1 MQMNH
6 TKIGIGDI
14 GLYLPDPRMDMK
26 NLMESR
32 SRTHPQLVR
41 IMNRAIEHTGQ
52 LSFRF
57 PEPWEDT
64 ASMAANSAAEIMD
77 RLETDERTGFR
88 YISVGTETA
97 VDHAKPA
104 ASYVQG
110 MLNDAG
116 YNLGKSMTTFEVKHA
131 CAGGTAALLSTASML
146 SLSGR
151 PGEKALSISS
161 DIARYDAPSTAEITQ
176 GAGAAALLIE
186 KNPRLLELDLETQ
199 GLFASDVDDFFRPLD
214 SVTARVKGRYSMD
227 CYQEALEKAF
237 ADFCERSGTSSCR
250 MIDEIDYITLHVPF
264 ARMPETAL
272 RKLLKN
278 TCGKDDTEIEGFM
291 KRTGFLDAMYLS
303 EKFGNLYNASLYTYL
318 AALLEQEFRKHG
330 RGIIGKTILIA
341 SYGSG
346 NTMMV
351 FSATIA
357 EEAPGVIR
365 DWNLDKWNDSGRT
378 ADFADYSRW
387 LERPEDLD
395 EWRKV
400 LETAAPEKG
409 RFYLKD
415 IGKTGLR
422 IYGRG

>member
-1 MQMNH
+1 MSH
-6 TKIGIGDI
+6 TAIGIGDI
-14 GLYLPDPRMDMK
+14 ALYLPDPNMNMQT
-26 NLMESR
+26 LMESR
-32 SRTHPQLVR
+32 SKSNPQLVR

-77 RLETDERTGFR
+77 RLKKEERSRIR
-88 YISVGTETA
+88 YISLGTETA

-116 YNLGKSMTTFEVKHA
+116 YELGTSMTTYEVKHA
-131 CAGGTAALLSTASML
+131 CAGGTAALLSAASML
-146 SLSGR
+146 SLSGK
-151 PGEKALSISS
+151 PEEKALAISS

-176 GAGAAALLIE
+176 GAGAVSLLVE
-186 KNPRLLELDLETQ
+186 KNPRLLELDLSTQ

-214 SVTARVKGRYSMD
+214 SVTAKVKGRYSMD

-237 ADFCERSGTSSCR
+237 ADFCERKGSSSCR
-250 MIDEIDYITLHVPF
+250 VIDEIDYIALHVPF

-278 TCGKDDTEIEGFM
+278 SCGKDEDEIEHYLN
-291 KRTGFLDAMYLS
+291 RTGFLEAMYLS
-303 EKFGNLYNASLYTYL
+303 KTFGNLYNASLYTYL
-318 AALLEQEFRKHG
+318 AALLQQEYKKIG
-330 RGIIGKTILIA
+330 KEIIGKTILIA

-351 FSATIA
+351 YSATIA
-357 EEAPGVIR
+357 EKAPEVISR
-365 DWNLDKWNDSGRT
+365 WDLEKWSRSSRSV
-378 ADFADYSRW
+378 DFKEYSNW
-387 LERPEDLD
+387 LERPENLD
-395 EWRKV
+395 AWKEILNSTRPIKN
-400 LETAAPEKG
+400 

-415 IGKTGLR
+415 FSKTGLR
-422 IYGRG
+422 IYSRG